1 MTDASDSIGACLA
14 GRISPQVALS
24 RLLLGG
30 ATPDAIE
37 ADLRRRPPGPARD
50 ALAGLVTANRA
61 ALERLAAQVAGGGN
75 DHAALWDPSAGPG
88 SIAAFFDRAVAHS
101 PEASVALYS
110 LGDPAILAAATREIV
125 DWLHRERL
133 LGDDVLD
140 IGCGIG
146 RMAEALAGRCR
157 SVLGL
162 DVSAGMVA
170 EARRRHG
177 GHAHL
182 RFEVTDGTG
191 LDALPPGAFDLALA
205 VDSFPYIVQIGDGLA
220 QAHIDGAARVLRPGG
235 ALAILNLSY
244 RADPVRDE
252 ADLARWS
259 AAAGLHGSCAG
270 TTPFSLWDGT
280 AYVLR
285 RP

>member
-1 MTDASDSIGACLA
+1 MTDVSDAIGSCLA

-30 ATPDAIE
+30 ATPDTIE
-37 ADLRRRPPGPARD
+37 ADLQGR
-50 ALAGLVTANRA
+50 ALCASRTALLDLVTAHHA

-75 DHAALWDPSAGPG
+75 DHSALWDASAGPG

-110 LGDPAILAAATREIV
+110 LGDPTILAAATQEIV
-125 DWLHRERL
+125 GWLDREML
-133 LGDDVLD
+133 LDDDVLD

-162 DVSAGMVA
+162 DVSPGMVA

-177 GHAHL
+177 AQAHL

-191 LDALPPGAFDLALA
+191 LDTLPPDAFDLVVA
-205 VDSFPYIVQIGDGLA
+205 VDSFPYIVQVGDVLA
-220 QAHIDGAARVLRPGG
+220 QAHVSGAARVLRPGG

-244 RADPVRDE
+244 RADPARDE
-252 ADLARWS
+252 ADLGRWS
-259 AAAGLHGSCAG
+259 AAAGLHGPCSG
-270 TTPFSLWDGT
+270 TTPFTLWDGT

>member
-1 MTDASDSIGACLA
+1 VTDASDSIGACLA

-125 DWLHRERL
+125 DCTAN
-133 LGDDVLD
+133 
-140 IGCGIG
+140 GC
-146 RMAEALAGRCR
+146 
-157 SVLGL
+157 
-162 DVSAGMVA
+162 SA
-170 EARRRHG
+170 
-177 GHAHL
+177 
-182 RFEVTDGTG
+182 TTC
-191 LDALPPGAFDLALA
+191 
-205 VDSFPYIVQIGDGLA
+205 
-220 QAHIDGAARVLRPGG
+220 
-235 ALAILNLSY
+235 
-244 RADPVRDE
+244 
-252 ADLARWS
+252 WTS
-259 AAAGLHGSCAG
+259 AAASGAWPRRSPGAAAACWGWTFRPAWSPRRAGGMAG
-270 TTPFSLWDGT
+270 TPTYGS
-280 AYVLR
+280 R
-285 RP
+285 

>member
-37 ADLRRRPPGPARD
+37 LDLQGRSPGASRTTLID
-50 ALAGLVTANRA
+50 LVTAHRA

-75 DHAALWDPSAGPG
+75 DHAALWDPAAGPG

-125 DWLHRERL
+125 DWLDRGRL

-140 IGCGIG
+140 LGCGIG

-162 DVSAGMVA
+162 DVSPGMVS

-177 GHAHL
+177 AQAHL

-191 LDALPPGAFDLALA
+191 LDALPPGAFDLVLA
-205 VDSFPYIVQIGDGLA
+205 VDSFPYIVQIGDALA
-220 QAHIDGAARVLRPGG
+220 QGHISGAARVLRPGG

-244 RADPVRDE
+244 RADPARDE

-259 AAAGLHGSCAG
+259 AVAGLHGSCAG
-270 TTPFSLWDGT
+270 TTPFRLWDGT
-280 AYVLR
+280 TYVLR